1 MPLSE
6 RDDICL
12 LSLPYIVGIMVSHA
26 DDEEGEYD
34 DELEMRALERI
45 LIAYAHEKQL
55 SPFVNDVV
63 LRTISS
69 KDQWQGWVDR
79 ALSALPQ
86 CKHAINVI
94 TQEFGKEEARNYAR
108 MLLDVGEAV
117 AMAYGEFGM
126 GDFDDDNEGVLSRF
140 IGKFSAKIKGEKP
153 NNDEDSGLANISA
166 AEQAALDRLA
176 EALSWEDLK
185 AA

>member
-6 RDDICL
+6 RDDLCL

-34 DELEMRALERI
+34 DELEMQALERI
-45 LIAYAHEKQL
+45 LIAYAHEKPL
-55 SPFVNDVV
+55 SPFVHDIV

-69 KDQWQGWVDR
+69 KDQWHDWVDR

-86 CKHAINVI
+86 CEKSIALIKG
-94 TQEFGKEEARNYAR
+94 EYGKDEARNFAE

-126 GDFDDDNEGVLSRF
+126 GGMDDDQEGMLSRF
-140 IGKFSAKIKGEKP
+140 IGKFTAKLQGGE
-153 NNDEDSGLANISA
+153 NSNEESGLANISA
-166 AEQAALDRLA
+166 TEQAALDRLA
-176 EALSWEDLK
+176 TALSWEELK

>member
-1 MPLSE
+1 M
-6 RDDICL
+6 
-12 LSLPYIVGIMVSHA
+12 
-26 DDEEGEYD
+26 
-34 DELEMRALERI
+34 
-45 LIAYAHEKQL
+45 
-55 SPFVNDVV
+55 
-63 LRTISS
+63 
-69 KDQWQGWVDR
+69 
-79 ALSALPQ
+79 
-86 CKHAINVI
+86 I
-94 TQEFGKEEARNYAR
+94 TQEFDKEEARNYAR

-153 NNDEDSGLANISA
+153 SNEDSGLANISA